1 MALKSFLLEKENI
14 LLKFQLSALTEEL
27 EMIKKTLVFYN
38 NASNVIWPKNVM
50 ATFQKSEC

>member
-14 LLKFQLSALTEEL
+14 LLKFQLSAVTEEL

-38 NASNVIWPKNVM
+38 NASNVIWPKNAVP
-50 ATFQKSEC
+50 TFQKN